1 MNSRDIPASPASSPL
16 ESNNTFSY
24 LKSLKEILKEET
36 ESSDNAEVQNKC
48 LFCLKLCFHEPQ
60 DQSNMIIMFKLWI
73 DHQQIILRVLHKCVT
88 PMYISLFY
96 KYYMAWIHGTT
107 RYAPDYDSRIS
118 LNRVYWLNINFFFDI
133 RNLHCIMSL
142 INFIFIFS
150 SGLEIFSKLNIH
162 HHGCHFI
169 DAIYK
174 FDLAQ
179 NCYPSQWPVQYVQL
193 TNAI

>member
-1 MNSRDIPASPASSPL
+1 MLR
-16 ESNNTFSY
+16 EWSNFLFSLYILYTMYIMLGCWVTFIKLFKY
-24 LKSLKEILKEET
+24 LKFT
-36 ESSDNAEVQNKC
+36 EFLIQTGEDKINVKDFDQNHCKVVVSITKC
-48 LFCLKLCFHEPQ
+48 LFK
-60 DQSNMIIMFKLWI
+60 DI
-73 DHQQIILRVLHKCVT
+73 DHQQSILRLLHKCIT
-88 PMYISLFY
+88 PIY
-96 KYYMAWIHGTT
+96 KYYTAWICRIT

-118 LNRVYWLNINFFFDI
+118 LNRVDWLNINFFFDI
-133 RNLHCIMSL
+133 RNLHCIMLL

-162 HHGCHFI
+162 HHVKGCHFI